1 MARPVRKSPIL
12 GTVTTMIDEASGRLV
27 TNAAKFRHS
36 FEAEI
41 ALIDRDPLQPRR
53 VFQQADLAGLAE
65 TLQAQGQLQPILLR
79 RHPDNPRRW
88 IIVAGERRWRAAQS
102 LGWTHILAIE
112 HSGDAEVVALIENL
126 QRVDL
131 SPVEE
136 ARGLQRLI
144 RDKGWSQ
151 DRLAAAVG
159 KAKSEISA
167 SLRILSLPE
176 EVLDRVL
183 TSEHPVPKNVLVEIA
198 RIEDID
204 RRDALIETALSTG
217 LTVRAIRELK
227 PTEPP
232 TEPATPVGPLEAA
245 SRALRRTVTLI
256 RAAKLAQGALPLELV
271 EALAALRDEIDELI
285 R

>member
-1 MARPVRKSPIL
+1 MARQVRKSPIL
-12 GTVTTMIDEASGRLV
+12 GTVTSMIDEASGRLV

-41 ALIDRDPLQPRR
+41 ALIDRDPQQPRR
-53 VFQQADLAGLAE
+53 VFQAADLAGLAE

-79 RHPDNPRRW
+79 RNPENARRW

-112 HSGDAEVVALIENL
+112 HNGDAEVVALIENL

-144 RDKGWSQ
+144 RGKGWSQ
-151 DRLAAAVG
+151 DRLATAVG

-167 SLRILSLPE
+167 SLKILSLPE
-176 EVLDRVL
+176 DVLDRVL
-183 TSEHPVPKNVLVEIA
+183 TSELPVPKNVLVEIA
-198 RIEDID
+198 RVEDVE
-204 RRDALIETALSTG
+204 RRNVLIEAALSTG
-217 LTVRAIRELK
+217 VTVRAIREQR
-227 PTEPP
+227 PAEPP
-232 TEPATPVGPLEAA
+232 SESATPVGPLEAA
-245 SRALRRTVTLI
+245 SRSLRRTVSLI
-256 RAAKLAQGALPLELV
+256 RAAKLAQEALPIELV
-271 EALAALRDEIDELI
+271 EALLSLRDEIDELI